1 MPQQKALTPQQ
12 AALWEAYINPESD
25 TFGDATNSAR
35 KAGYAES
42 FCDTVAQTDWFDGL
56 RRRYNMRKRG
66 EQVLEEM
73 LEMPVKVL
81 EHSREKDEQGNPIKY
96 VATDTGLVKIKQD
109 TAKFVVERLG
119 KDEWS
124 SRSELTGADGA
135 PLVDPDKK
143 KKSDALLN
151 DLLDQKNP

>member
-1 MPQQKALTPQQ
+1 M
-12 AALWEAYINPESD
+12 WEAYINPESD
-25 TFGDATNSAR
+25 TFGNALRSAE
-35 KAGYAES
+35 KAGYAPGS
-42 FCDTVAQTDWFDGL
+42 CDVISQADWFDGL

-66 EQVLEEM
+66 EKVLEEM
-73 LEMPVKVL
+73 LEMPVKTL
-81 EHSREKDEQGNPIKY
+81 EHSGYGEEKTTVVVTNP
-96 VATDTGLVKIKQD
+96 ALVKVKQD

-119 KDEWS
+119 KDDWS